1 VFALTAQLV
10 DQGKVSDGDIES
22 ELSLHSESL
31 KAALEVISSR
41 FLLIRNF
48 FSSHLPGALF
58 KKTQI
63 QVWRLRKPNIREILF
78 IKNSAL

>member
-48 FSSHLPGALF
+48 FLF
-58 KKTQI
+58 TSP
-63 QVWRLRKPNIREILF
+63 RCF
-78 IKNSAL
+78 I